1 MDLKTVTDTDFE
13 TAQQALKIDFDDDKE
28 LIESLIIACRLSIVG
43 RVGSDLA
50 FYDTQIEIFNMAVN
64 IMVYDRYYYRGS
76 VSDDEIFRV
85 EDSLNMYILDLKAA
99 YLDYEASQSTSKESD
114 TDDNA

>member
-1 MDLKTVTDTDFE
+1 MNLKTVNDIDFK
-13 TAQQALKIDFDDDKE
+13 TTQLALKIDFDDDKE

-43 RVGSDLA
+43 RVGSDLD

-85 EDSLNMYILDLKAA
+85 EGSLNMYILDLKSA
-99 YLDYEASQSTSKESD
+99 YLVYEANKSTSEESD
-114 TDDNA
+114 ADDNA